1 MTNKK
6 FFLSLGLF
14 AVILV
19 LGVGYAVVNEVGL
32 ALTGNVTANEESL
45 SIYFVD
51 VDNLVVP
58 DEVVVQHTIRPIGV
72 TTDEFM
78 IFDMEYND
86 EIVMKYYIRNDETD
100 IAADITATNVS
111 GSNKYYTID
120 CVVNTPTI
128 SAGQTGT
135 VTVTVKMI
143 KTPIKSEDSF
153 ASFTIN
159 LNATPKES

>member
-6 FFLSLGLF
+6 VFLSLGLF
-14 AVILV
+14 AVIFV

-153 ASFTIN
+153 ASFKIN

>member
-6 FFLSLGLF
+6 FFLSLGFF

>member
-6 FFLSLGLF
+6 VFLSLGLF

-120 CVVNTPTI
+120 CVVNNPTI

-153 ASFTIN
+153 ASFKIN